1 MKITQLSSL
10 NEVQIQL
17 VKQLIKEC
25 QMFDGTH
32 KEPYLL
38 NTLNF
43 DKRMPSFFLG
53 YEEEKIIGLLYVYAD
68 TKDVEV
74 SIFIHPE
81 YRRRGYA
88 TDIYQRF
95 LKETEKYKLN
105 TTRFQTEA
113 IFLENN
119 PDFISKRNLNI
130 KDETETWFIRDRYP
144 FTQLI
149 QEKYLVKE
157 ATKECSLQIVEF
169 VSEIFS
175 TSLEVSKKYVDEAIA
190 SDNSSLYALLIG
202 NTIVSICIVDYSSEN
217 NYLYGLAVLKKY
229 QRQGI
234 GSYLVKEIIN
244 QMIKE
249 NNKRF
254 QIAVEDSNITAK
266 IMYEKLGF
274 VFQTQVVYLNE
285 NES

>member
-1 MKITQLSSL
+1 RYAPTLFFIKYRHLIFIVQLS
-10 NEVQIQL
+10 V
-17 VKQLIKEC
+17 
-25 QMFDGTH
+25 T
-32 KEPYLL
+32 
-38 NTLNF
+38 
-43 DKRMPSFFLG
+43 
-53 YEEEKIIGLLYVYAD
+53 
-68 TKDVEV
+68 
-74 SIFIHPE
+74 
-81 YRRRGYA
+81 
-88 TDIYQRF
+88 
-95 LKETEKYKLN
+95 
-105 TTRFQTEA
+105 
-113 IFLENN
+113 
-119 PDFISKRNLNI
+119 
-130 KDETETWFIRDRYP
+130 YP
-144 FTQLI
+144 
-149 QEKYLVKE
+149 
-157 ATKECSLQIVEF
+157 
-169 VSEIFS
+169 
-175 TSLEVSKKYVDEAIA
+175 
-190 SDNSSLYALLIG
+190 SLYALLIG